1 MSEKRGLQGPRTHD
15 TKPSF
20 IQGRSDAFE
29 SDERPSVCL
38 DFGITLGDETFVTI
52 AEYMVTVTR
61 PSLGPHV

>member
-1 MSEKRGLQGPRTHD
+1 M
-15 TKPSF
+15 
-20 IQGRSDAFE
+20 FE

-38 DFGITLGDETFVTI
+38 VFGIIPGDETFVTA

>member
-1 MSEKRGLQGPRTHD
+1 MSERRGLQGPRTHD
-15 TKPSF
+15 TKLSF
-20 IQGRSDAFE
+20 IQGCSDAFE

-38 DFGITLGDETFVTI
+38 DFGITLWDETLVTI